1 VRNDTLLT
9 NMDDSSPQ
17 QPGPHSGWQ
26 ANRVWLLLGVL
37 AVVWWIIWD
46 NLERTANWLTFDVI
60 GLAPGTALGDALAFF
75 LYDVPK
81 ILLLLTGMIFL
92 VSTLRTFFSV
102 ERTRQLLGGKRQGVG
117 NVLAALLGVVT
128 PFCSCS
134 AVPLFIGFVEAG
146 IPLGVTFSFLI
157 AAPMINEIA
166 VVMLFGLFGWQVAA
180 LYMGTGLLIAIVAGV
195 IIGRVPNVEHGVEDF
210 VWKISVGSSG
220 MEAGDRMNWSERFAI
235 AWQTTREIVG
245 KVWLF
250 VIAGIAVG
258 AFIHGFHGQRCVVEC
273 ARRRRHRRAHVFQRR
288 GHHPGDAG
296 VDGQRCIAGHSAGL
310 HDECGGVEPARN
322 DYPAPGAQAP
332 SDCGFRRRG
341 LAGHC
346 AYWLSL

>member
-117 NVLAALLGVVT
+117 NVLAALLV
-128 PFCSCS
+128 
-134 AVPLFIGFVEAG
+134 
-146 IPLGVTFSFLI
+146 
-157 AAPMINEIA
+157 
-166 VVMLFGLFGWQVAA
+166 
-180 LYMGTGLLIAIVAGV
+180 
-195 IIGRVPNVEHGVEDF
+195 
-210 VWKISVGSSG
+210 
-220 MEAGDRMNWSERFAI
+220 
-235 AWQTTREIVG
+235 
-245 KVWLF
+245 
-250 VIAGIAVG
+250 
-258 AFIHGFHGQRCVVEC
+258 
-273 ARRRRHRRAHVFQRR
+273 
-288 GHHPGDAG
+288 
-296 VDGQRCIAGHSAGL
+296 
-310 HDECGGVEPARN
+310 
-322 DYPAPGAQAP
+322 
-332 SDCGFRRRG
+332 
-341 LAGHC
+341 
-346 AYWLSL
+346 